1 MITAQRKAA
10 VPFRDYS
17 YLPLPFK
24 LPSFRF
30 HGTRKLEYQRTGSF
44 FKQQENIL
52 VLSRLAITTMPQSLT
67 LSSFQSPF
75 LPLAVHKKRSP
86 YPNLLPG
93 IGLW

>member
-52 VLSRLAITTMPQSLT
+52 VSDNNHASVTNFILLSIAISAT
-67 LSSFQSPF
+67 SS
-75 LPLAVHKKRSP
+75 A
-86 YPNLLPG
+86 
-93 IGLW
+93 